1 MSRQLLDDLRRDPS
15 LVIDEARRPADRAR
29 ILREVEGR
37 QWAAE
42 HGIPTAETVAVG
54 RHGAWLVSR
63 RLEDRP
69 GVSLAYLQAAL
80 DVAQRIQHAPR
91 PRLAPVADAWKAPRS
106 AAVANAARLAA
117 GGVSPREY
125 VATRAT
131 AQRVPSTAM
140 IHNDFHRDNV
150 LDLGAG
156 AGVAVIDWEFL
167 TPGPPH
173 RDFLQLLV
181 NVRDDDL
188 AHEGWELLLRQ
199 APAAEHELI
208 GRQFPWLALRTYAS
222 QLTAADPDRDVA
234 QRAHNRKRWRQARRW
249 SSSLRRPRGSNRP

>member
-1 MSRQLLDDLRRDPS
+1 MTRRLLDELRADPS
-15 LVIDEARRPADRAR
+15 LVVDEATGPGDRAR

-37 QWAAE
+37 LWAAE
-42 HGIPTAETVAVG
+42 HGIPTAETVAAG

-69 GVSLAYLQAAL
+69 GVSRGYLEAAL
-80 DVAQRIQHAPR
+80 EVAQRIQRAPR
-91 PRLAPVADAWKAPRS
+91 PPLAPVADAWRAPRS
-106 AAVANAARLAA
+106 AALGNAARLLA

-131 AQRVPSTAM
+131 GQRVPCTAM
-140 IHNDFHRDNV
+140 IHNDFHRSNV
-150 LDLGAG
+150 LRLHEG

-167 TPGPPH
+167 TPGPVH

-181 NVRDDDL
+181 NVRDDEL
-188 AHEGWELLLRQ
+188 AHEGWELLLRS
-199 APAAEHELI
+199 APADEHDLI

-222 QLTAADPDRDVA
+222 QLTAVDDDRDLE
-234 QRAHNRKRWRQARRW
+234 QRAHNRRRWRQAKEW
-249 SSSLRRPRGSNRP
+249 STALRRSRGSERP